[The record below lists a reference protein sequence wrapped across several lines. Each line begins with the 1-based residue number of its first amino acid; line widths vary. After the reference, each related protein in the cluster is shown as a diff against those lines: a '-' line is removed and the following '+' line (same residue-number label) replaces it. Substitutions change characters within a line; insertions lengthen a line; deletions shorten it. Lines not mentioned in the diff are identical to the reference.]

1 MDKVYF
7 HIMLLLFILTRSFA
21 QTTNEANLQ
30 KILSNP
36 NVWGKDF
43 STALADVLVLQK
55 VGEHQLKVEPNS
67 IVGSKPL
74 SPDNPGKAI
83 ADLQRA
89 LSTVS
94 QYSEHVNMLLGCPE
108 GAAKGPCTAKV
119 NSGGQTVKTTR
130 ESGQPTFVSSAPRK
144 QFLSPTAT
152 VETLR
157 NEFGPPERVSQEVIQ
172 TEYERQPVIVTKYHY
187 AGDAVV
193 FATTNMKPNGKLDH
207 ADVNADAVAQAL
219 SARENRKEP
228 QK

>member
-1 MDKVYF
+1 MGKVYF
-7 HIMLLLFILTRSFA
+7 HIMLLLLILTRSFA
-21 QTTNEANLQ
+21 QTTNEASLQ

-55 VGEHQLKVEPNS
+55 VGEHELKVEPNS
-67 IVGSKPL
+67 IVGFKPL

-83 ADLQRA
+83 ADLQQA

-94 QYSEHVNMLLGCPE
+94 RYSEHVSLLLGCGE
-108 GAAKGPCTAKV
+108 GAAKGPCTARV

-130 ESGQPTFVSSAPRK
+130 ESGQSTFVSSAPRK
-144 QFLSPTAT
+144 QFLAPTAT

-157 NEFGPPERVSQEVIQ
+157 KEFGPPERISQEVIQ

-193 FATTNMKPNGKLDH
+193 FATTNMKPNGQLDH
-207 ADVNADAVAQAL
+207 ADVNADAVAQVL